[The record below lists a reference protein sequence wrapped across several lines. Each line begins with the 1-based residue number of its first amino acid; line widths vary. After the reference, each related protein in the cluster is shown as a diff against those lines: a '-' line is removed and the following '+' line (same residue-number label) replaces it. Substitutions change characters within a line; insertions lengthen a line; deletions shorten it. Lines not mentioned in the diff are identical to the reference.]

1 MATKNGNLPKKKPE
15 TTSNSPQIPQVR
27 ILSSDTHATCLDFPW
42 ACNPCRLFFIAKSP
56 FLESPT
62 LSCQIFTKYFQLKVQ
77 HLTLLNC
84 VYYRG
89 KNIRSTAAGL
99 CRESPNCCIFR
110 TLGQRERIFMK
121 KQFTTLL
128 TLSTAAACMLTCT
141 PITTS
146 AEESL
151 DDLQIF

>member
-1 MATKNGNLPKKKPE
+1 MATKNGNHPKKPPKLRQIHPKSRKFESCHLTRMQPVWTFPE
-15 TTSNSPQIPQVR
+15 P
-27 ILSSDTHATCLDFPW
+27 AT
-42 ACNPCRLFFIAKSP
+42 PCRLFFIAKSP

-121 KQFTTLL
+121 KTIHNTTG
-128 TLSTAAACMLTCT
+128 TLHRSSVYA
-141 PITTS
+141 
-146 AEESL
+146 
-151 DDLQIF
+151 DLHTDHHQCRGISR